1 MRGLL
6 TFVLAAALIG
16 CAATSVREVTSK
28 APDGVFESKLK
39 PREVSACLLRTLEAA
54 DYPWGSVPAL
64 LQRDL
69 VDELQVIQQ
78 TGLSEM
84 MGVYVVK
91 PFGAGSRIALYHSD
105 AFYTG
110 WASRDRYNG
119 IQRQAASRCS

>member
-1 MRGLL
+1 MKSVLAMI
-6 TFVLAAALIG
+6 LAAALAG

-28 APDGVFESKLK
+28 APDGVFDSKLK
-39 PREVSACLLRTLEAA
+39 PKEASACLLRALEAS

-110 WASRDRYNG
+110 WASRDRYNV
-119 IQRQAASRCS
+119 IQRQAASRCT